1 MTTYIESSAAV
12 KLFVD
17 EAESEA
23 LEALCEALA
32 TAGEP
37 LVSSALLETELRRAG
52 IRLDVDPAAV
62 VRTLDRVAL
71 LDPDRA
77 LFHEA
82 GILPGEHL
90 RSLDAVHVAAAVRA
104 GATTF
109 LTYDDRQRDAAL
121 AVGLV
126 VAAPA

>member
-17 EAESEA
+17 EPESEA
-23 LEALCEALA
+23 LEALCETLA
-32 TAGEP
+32 DVGEP

-52 IRLDVDPAAV
+52 IRLDVEPAAV

-77 LFHEA
+77 LFHQA
-82 GILPGEHL
+82 GILPGKHL
-90 RSLDAVHVAAAVRA
+90 RSADAVHVAAAVRA

-126 VAAPA
+126 VEAPA